1 MIENGVKDYS
11 FIQKNRVQTIL
22 LDINFTI
29 ELEYQEK
36 WKNYTENTENQDVKL
51 LFKAQES
58 MNDFRVMWWT
68 VPVSRNYWSIQENQD
83 MLPKNKFSL

>member
-36 WKNYTENTENQDVKL
+36 
-51 LFKAQES
+51 
-58 MNDFRVMWWT
+58 
-68 VPVSRNYWSIQENQD
+68 
-83 MLPKNKFSL
+83 